1 MEYNSDERL
10 VNGAEFPKSDDC
22 NFEISLIESENSDLE
37 KEEIEAKYI
46 ADKIHD
52 MINSGFKVKDKDK
65 DTDRDIMR
73 EARYG
78 DFAIILRSPSGKAA
92 TYVNTLNNSGIP
104 AYSENKSG
112 FFDAVE
118 IKIMLNLL
126 RVIDN
131 PGIDIPLL
139 SVLCS
144 PMYAFTPDELAEMRC
159 DSRKSSLYSS
169 VCEYARTNDKA
180 RKFVDELKILRD
192 CACTNSVDALISKA
206 CEMTGFMSISLA
218 VSGNDSAL
226 KNLELLREYARSF
239 ESNGYKTLS
248 DFISYT
254 DKLIANKTNLDASSQ
269 NEGDSA
275 NAVRVLSI
283 HASKG
288 LEFPV
293 CFIADITHQFNKT
306 DLRNDILLDSKA
318 GLGIKTQSN
327 GVVYNTFPRLATGL
341 KIEENLIAE
350 EMRVLYVALTRA
362 KEKLICVGAVK
373 KCSDYLER
381 LYSKLVSESVIE
393 PYTVTSCQ
401 SYCDWL
407 CLCALVH
414 PSLNNLRNDIMPGS
428 KVIPHNGESDWKLQI
443 IVDEK
448 MIDKDNVFE
457 DDITSTNL
465 LQVADVSDDTFDYAK
480 LLKKNLDFKYRNR
493 DILSL
498 PQKVS
503 ASDIAHSQNGD
514 YFEKI
519 LSKPLFIA
527 EQNSAPV
534 ARGTAHH
541 KFLQYCN
548 FEQARASLD
557 TEIDRLLNDGK
568 LTQEQVDMIDRK
580 TLNEFLSTKL
590 IDRIIS
596 SQLVMREKRFTAR
609 LKPSEV
615 FDEYKDVKTDATV
628 IIQGAV
634 DLAFVEDGKLVIVDY
649 KTDRVKDI
657 TKLAGLYKKQ
667 LYLYKSAMEQSE
679 ELTVK
684 ECILCS
690 IHLGTYITV

>member
-1 MEYNSDERL
+1 M
-10 VNGAEFPKSDDC
+10 
-22 NFEISLIESENSDLE
+22 
-37 KEEIEAKYI
+37 
-46 ADKIHD
+46 
-52 MINSGFKVKDKDK
+52 
-65 DTDRDIMR
+65 
-73 EARYG
+73 
-78 DFAIILRSPSGKAA
+78 
-92 TYVNTLNNSGIP
+92 
-104 AYSENKSG
+104 
-112 FFDAVE
+112 
-118 IKIMLNLL
+118 
-126 RVIDN
+126 
-131 PGIDIPLL
+131 
-139 SVLCS
+139 
-144 PMYAFTPDELAEMRC
+144 
-159 DSRKSSLYSS
+159 
-169 VCEYARTNDKA
+169 
-180 RKFVDELKILRD
+180 
-192 CACTNSVDALISKA
+192 
-206 CEMTGFMSISLA
+206 
-218 VSGNDSAL
+218 
-226 KNLELLREYARSF
+226 
-239 ESNGYKTLS
+239 
-248 DFISYT
+248 
-254 DKLIANKTNLDASSQ
+254 
-269 NEGDSA
+269 
-275 NAVRVLSI
+275 
-283 HASKG
+283 
-288 LEFPV
+288 
-293 CFIADITHQFNKT
+293 
-306 DLRNDILLDSKA
+306 
-318 GLGIKTQSN
+318 
-327 GVVYNTFPRLATGL
+327 
-341 KIEENLIAE
+341 
-350 EMRVLYVALTRA
+350 LYVALTRA

-414 PSLNNLRNDIMPGS
+414 PSLNNLRNDIMSGS

-590 IDRIIS
+590 IDRIIA

-667 LYLYKSAMEQSE
+667 LDLYKSAMEQSE

-690 IHLGTYITV
+690 IHLGAYIIV